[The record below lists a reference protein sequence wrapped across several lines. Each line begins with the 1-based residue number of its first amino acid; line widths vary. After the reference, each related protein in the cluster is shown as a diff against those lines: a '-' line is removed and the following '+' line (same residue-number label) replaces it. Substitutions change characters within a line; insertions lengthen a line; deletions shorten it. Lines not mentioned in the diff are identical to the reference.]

1 MKLKQPDR
9 SQALWIFDS
18 IRLKKVTKV
27 LHLCCCKVKRLVLT
41 SLFRS
46 LFSFGEIEDLMLDF
60 GFLSNLSAFAF
71 WSDLV
76 GR

>member
-1 MKLKQPDR
+1 M
-9 SQALWIFDS
+9 
-18 IRLKKVTKV
+18 TKV
-27 LHLCCCKVKRLVLT
+27 LHLCCSKVKRLVLT

-60 GFLSNLSAFAF
+60 GFVSNLSAFAF